1 MKNSSSLRVADILS
15 TLTSQ
20 VDESPPT
27 TPPRAGS
34 TVCDSSPADFSRVCH
49 DGERTNYLT
58 RSAGT
63 LIANGLGLNDVIRLA
78 LSWNQHNVPPLPE
91 GKVMDTCESI
101 YRTHLRKNPNKKL
114 PAASAK
120 VVPLFPLGDASVAR
134 FIGQEPKPRRYLIQ
148 DSLPV
153 GKVGMLVAPGGSSK
167 SQFALQLAASVASEV
182 PVTGSWSIGET
193 GGVLCLFAED
203 DEEEIHRR
211 TATVVSHLMLDV
223 DAIRSLEKRLF
234 IRPMVGC
241 DNLLTRAQPDGE
253 VSATEY
259 VERLLAT
266 VADIPDLR
274 LIVLDPASRFR
285 GGQENSNED
294 ATRFVEALERIAQHT
309 GATVLV
315 LHHANKGSS
324 SSDEQSQTASRGAS
338 ALTDGVRWQM
348 NLRTLTQRE
357 AREYTIPEERRRFYL
372 LAEVTKNNYGPP
384 AAPTLLLRG
393 DGGYL
398 TAATGVAPPGPNR
411 DLLRLLKA
419 IQALPSAVSSREF
432 QERHAGE
439 SSSLTIGKQRARRLI
454 NEAIENGLL
463 QKGSKSKIT
472 LTEKGETFIKSDGL
486 PTPTPRIRRSERH
499 HRTENAAN
507 TAT

>member
-1 MKNSSSLRVADILS
+1 MSSQNIL
-15 TLTSQ
+15 TCGEVL
-20 VDESPPT
+20 
-27 TPPRAGS
+27 AGI
-34 TVCDSSPADFSRVCH
+34 
-49 DGERTNYLT
+49 
-58 RSAGT
+58 RSASDADLSSIHELYDHPCKGQRNSHLT
-63 LIANGLGLNDVIRLA
+63 KIVGKAIRCGMPLEKIILIAQN
-78 LSWNQHNVPPLPE
+78 WNSGNKTPLPDREVEKTCRSIQRTHDRNNIEPSSHTPEDKVPPLFQLQE
-91 GKVMDTCESI
+91 ASI
-101 YRTHLRKNPNKKL
+101 
-114 PAASAK
+114 S
-120 VVPLFPLGDASVAR
+120 R
-134 FIGQEPKPRRYLIQ
+134 FIGREPPPRRWLIK

-167 SQFALQLAASVASEV
+167 SQFALQLAASVATGV
-182 PVTGSWSIGET
+182 PVAGNWQIGET

-211 TATVVSHLMLDV
+211 TDTVVSHLMLDV
-223 DAIRSLEKRLF
+223 DVVRNLEKRLF

-241 DNLLTRAQPDGE
+241 DNLLTRAHPDGE
-253 VSATEY
+253 VKTTEY

-285 GGQENSNED
+285 GGQENANED

-309 GATVLV
+309 GATVLI

-357 AREYTIPEERRRFYL
+357 AREYAIPEDRRRFYL

-384 AAPTLLLRG
+384 AAPTLLSRG

-398 TAATGVAPPGPNR
+398 TAAMGVALPGPKR
-411 DLLRLLKA
+411 DLLRVLKA
-419 IQALPSAVSSREF
+419 IQALPNAISCREF
-432 QERHAGE
+432 EERHAGVN
-439 SSSLTIGKQRARRLI
+439 SPLTFGKLRARKLI
-454 NEAIENGLL
+454 SEAIEDGLL
-463 QKGSKSKIT
+463 QKGHKHKLS
-472 LTEKGETFIKSDGL
+472 LTEKGEKFIRCDGL
-486 PTPTPRIRRSERH
+486 LTPTPRIRRSELH
-499 HRTENAAN
+499 QRTKSVAN
-507 TAT
+507 TVS